1 MISGFLERW
10 RSRRLLSSLGS
21 FSRDVFPSSDP
32 SSVCHSHNLIGLRKT
47 HPNMFPCFDGHAFV
61 TFTEQSRL
69 NKVHF
74 CALHTGVKGHL
85 HRHGVVFV
93 KRHCLWSVTLNDLP
107 AYSQILHSAPQ
118 PHPVK
123 SGSAQFTGSLPM
135 RGSLSHSLKRCQASV

>member
-21 FSRDVFPSSDP
+21 DVFPSSDP
-32 SSVCHSHNLIGLRKT
+32 SFRLTQSQLNWSWENTSQHVS
-47 HPNMFPCFDGHAFV
+47 MFWGICLCSL
-61 TFTEQSRL
+61 TEQSWL
-69 NKVHF
+69 NKLHF
-74 CALHTGVKGHL
+74 CALHTGVRGHL
-85 HRHGVVFV
+85 QRHGVVFV